1 MTIRINNDLSKSRS
15 QTASSRLRDFVVNS
29 SPGEDMSRPSHF
41 RLRTS
46 EGSVLVIVLWM
57 ALGLVSIT
65 LYFASSMTLELRAA
79 DNRVS
84 SLSAN
89 QAIEAG
95 ARYVESV
102 LTTFATNGAV
112 PDVSGY
118 LSEDVPVG
126 DAHFWLIGR
135 AGDNA
140 AQMQPDQVFFGL
152 IDEGSKLNLNYASTT
167 LLGNLTNV
175 TPELAAN
182 IYDWCHTN
190 STPSQNGDGPMVY
203 AQFQPGY
210 LCKQGPFETVDE
222 LRLVYPMDL
231 ETLIGEDANRNGALD
246 PSETDTNR
254 NGVVD
259 PGLVEFVTVYSR
271 EPNTRPDGS
280 QRINVSRV
288 STGNAQLT
296 ELLRTNL
303 SSARFA
309 TVGLAIGLISPPSRN
324 GPGQQQQRPTTPTPT
339 TTRSFSSP
347 LAFYL
352 ASGMT
357 ADEFAPIGNALTV
370 ASGSFI
376 HGRINV
382 NTASLAVLACLVQG
396 DSAQVQQLV
405 AYRQSYPDKL
415 TSIAWVVDALGRNNA
430 TRLAQNDYLTTQ
442 SYQFTAD
449 IAAVG
454 PYGRGYQRVR
464 FVFDT
469 TSGTPQI
476 VYRQDLSG
484 LGWALGRY
492 VRRDILMASSQ
503 RN

>member
-1 MTIRINNDLSKSRS
+1 
-15 QTASSRLRDFVVNS
+15 
-29 SPGEDMSRPSHF
+29 
-41 RLRTS
+41 
-46 EGSVLVIVLWM
+46 
-57 ALGLVSIT
+57 
-65 LYFASSMTLELRAA
+65 
-79 DNRVS
+79 
-84 SLSAN
+84 
-89 QAIEAG
+89 
-95 ARYVESV
+95 
-102 LTTFATNGAV
+102 
-112 PDVSGY
+112 
-118 LSEDVPVG
+118 
-126 DAHFWLIGR
+126 
-135 AGDNA
+135 
-140 AQMQPDQVFFGL
+140 
-152 IDEGSKLNLNYASTT
+152 
-167 LLGNLTNV
+167 
-175 TPELAAN
+175 
-182 IYDWCHTN
+182 
-190 STPSQNGDGPMVY
+190 
-203 AQFQPGY
+203 
-210 LCKQGPFETVDE
+210 
-222 LRLVYPMDL
+222 
-231 ETLIGEDANRNGALD
+231 
-246 PSETDTNR
+246 
-254 NGVVD
+254 
-259 PGLVEFVTVYSR
+259 
-271 EPNTRPDGS
+271 
-280 QRINVSRV
+280 
-288 STGNAQLT
+288 
-296 ELLRTNL
+296 
-303 SSARFA
+303 
-309 TVGLAIGLISPPSRN
+309 
-324 GPGQQQQRPTTPTPT
+324 
-339 TTRSFSSP
+339 
-347 LAFYL
+347 
-352 ASGMT
+352 MT